1 MSFNLKI
8 YKMIN
13 NNYLIDF
20 EKNSGIEENHLNSL
34 QFPVQLPNDYLDL
47 LKSFNGGNGTVGEEY
62 LILHKVEELIKINK
76 DYKIA
81 KFDNKF
87 FIIGSNGS
95 GELIALDTR
104 KKNPIYVLIP
114 YIFEYDA
121 IIELSNNVEGLFQ
134 RIFEKGYFGTP

>member
-47 LKSFNGGNGTVGEEY
+47 LKNFNGGNGTVGEEY

-81 KFDNKF
+81 EFDNKF